1 MSVPPP
7 PRRAV
12 APVLRRIGSWA
23 VGAAT
28 LLIVI
33 NLGGRIMAF
42 DSDSD
47 IRERPFAVGAGLGE
61 TARARTLTATGLSVR
76 GAAVI
81 SDGGPAHD
89 TGGVWVIV
97 RIRATSLDEPMLMGY
112 AALRDARGREFWASN
127 RVKQP
132 FKDGRTL
139 QPGIPV
145 EGEVAFEVP
154 RDAATHVTLLLAERP
169 HDHRMDSMIEV
180 DLGSRGSAT
189 VDGWVADRTATTL
202 VAATVVT

>member
-1 MSVPPP
+1 VS
-7 PRRAV
+7 PRRGAV
-12 APVLRRIGSWA
+12 APVLRRIGSLV
-23 VGAAT
+23 VGAAA
-28 LLIVI
+28 LLVVV

-42 DSDSD
+42 DSNSD
-47 IRERPFAVGAGLGE
+47 IRERPFAVRVGLGE

-76 GAAVI
+76 GAVII
-81 SDGGPAHD
+81 SDGGPAHE

-97 RIRATSLDEPMLMGY
+97 RIRATALDEPTPMGY

-127 RVKQP
+127 RVKQT
-132 FKDGRTL
+132 FSGGRNL

-145 EGEVAFEVP
+145 EGEIAFEVP

-169 HDHRMDSMIEV
+169 HEHRMDSMIEI
-180 DLGSRGSAT
+180 DLGSRSSTT
-189 VDGWVADRTATTL
+189 VDGWAANRTATTL